1 MTARSGALLVTCAAL
16 FGLSFVFTRSAVGAL
31 GPVGVSA
38 ARAALG
44 GCLLLAVLLARGER
58 LRGPPPG
65 RFLVL
70 GALSAALPFLLLS
83 LAMTTMN
90 AGTAAVLN
98 SVSPLFA
105 LAIEVAAGRD
115 RFTGLKLAGLATG
128 AGGVTLVMAERGLDV
143 GPGGWAGVP
152 AGLAGAAVFAYGASY
167 AARHFRDT
175 PPLVVATGQQLGA
188 AVLLLPLVVV
198 FPPPGPVTLPVAASV
213 AGLGILGSGV
223 AYLLFYRLIDR
234 MGPARTA
241 TVNLLV
247 PISGVLWGLVLL
259 GEPISPLSVLG
270 MAAILVGLRWVLMK
284 R

>member
-1 MTARSGALLVTCAAL
+1 MTARSGALLAVCAAL
-16 FGLSFVFTRSAVGAL
+16 FGLSFVLTRSAVGAL

-44 GCLLLAVLLARGER
+44 GCLLLAVVLARGER

-105 LAIEVAAGRD
+105 LAVEVAAGRD
-115 RFTGLKLAGLATG
+115 RFTALKLAGLATG

-143 GPGGWAGVP
+143 GPGGWAGVL

-188 AVLLLPLVVV
+188 AVLLLPLVAV
-198 FPPPGPVTLPVAASV
+198 FPPPGPVTPSVAAVV

-234 MGPARTA
+234 LGPARTA

-259 GEPISPLSVLG
+259 GEPISPPSVLG
-270 MAAILVGLRWVLMK
+270 MAAILVGLRWVLM
-284 R
+284 RP